1 MIKKVNIPPN
11 VLNDLSKS
19 KVLALFNT
27 YGDKTE
33 MYVQET
39 NGQITAFF
47 GGFESGFSLSAT
59 KYADFQE
66 LDGFF
71 SVLNAEVFCEN
82 DIADHLNPK
91 AKTKCHIM
99 RLENEINGT
108 FFHNKISDIYNVLKM
123 GSDGDIELPPFE
135 FWYPDFCL
143 RFNHNSAEYSLCEKA
158 VAVCGFMTK
167 DASLITGVAVE
178 KDFRGQNFGKNA
190 VAGLVTAIK
199 TKYKNSKIY
208 AASSDKNVPFYKK
221 CGFVLDSEYAVL
233 RYGSEQK

>member
-1 MIKKVNIPPN
+1 MIKQVCSPLK
-11 VLNDLSKS
+11 DFYGLSAVRVS
-19 KVLALFNT
+19 ALFNT
-27 YGDKTE
+27 YGDQTE
-33 MYVQET
+33 MLVQET

-59 KYADFQE
+59 KHADFQE

-71 SVLNAEVFCEN
+71 SLLNAEVFCES

-108 FFHNKISDIYNVLKM
+108 FVHAKISDVYNALKI

-178 KDFRGQNFGKNA
+178 KDFRGQNLGKNA
-190 VAGLVTAIK
+190 VVGLVTAIK
-199 TKYKNSKIY
+199 TKYKNCKIY